1 MNPAKHSGTIV
12 PLVTPLTKAGEV
24 SEPSV
29 RRLVGSVR
37 DEVTGL
43 MPALSTGEGW
53 KLSDRQW
60 HDVVAYTIR
69 HADGLPVLA
78 GVQSPTTEEVITRA
92 KQAQDLGVAAIAVTT
107 PFSPD
112 LTQEEI
118 YEHYR
123 AIREAVTVPLF
134 IYNEKALSGNQI
146 ELDTLVR
153 ICALPGVVGIKESSG
168 SAEFTRRLV
177 AAVPEIPVFEGWENL
192 LHEVTGPGGVAG
204 FIGPLANLEP
214 GLANAM
220 LAEPSERRQ
229 REIDETCERYGLFKD
244 DWYRHLKKELHR
256 RGVIDTDVV
265 VEEAG

>member
-1 MNPAKHSGTIV
+1 MYPAKHSGTIV
-12 PLVTPLTKAGEV
+12 PMVTPLTEAGEV

-29 RRLVGSVR
+29 RRLVESLR
-37 DEVTGL
+37 SEVTGL

-60 HDVVAYTIR
+60 HDVVAYTVS

-78 GVQSPTTEEVITRA
+78 GVQSPTTEEVIARA
-92 KQAQDLGVAAIAVTT
+92 KQAQALGVAAIAVTT

-123 AIREAVTVPLF
+123 AIREAVPVPLF
-134 IYNEKALSGNQI
+134 VYNEKALSGNQI

-153 ICALPGVVGIKESSG
+153 VCALPGVVGIKESSG
-168 SAEFTRRLV
+168 SAEFTRKLV
-177 AAVPEIPVFEGWENL
+177 AAVPGIPVFEGWENL

-229 REIDETCERYGLFKD
+229 GEIDATCERYGLFND

-256 RGVIDTDVV
+256 RGVIDTDAV